1 MPFFWR
7 PQIASPRRA
16 SKGKSDHN
24 SARCFLLGGF
34 RNLWKL
40 RKRPSWDI
48 ISIIFYIKSG
58 PSPGFS
64 SRGGQKPERGAKN
77 QKGGHIFKIQCWM
90 YAATGGPNVKWGAPI
105 SNGGPGTTGAPAGED
120 PASSTKTKTALKQTF
135 FKREARIGRT
145 PGGAR
150 CTWALPH
157 RDICVL
163 REKATLQDT
172 RIFARHQDFLLVNL
186 VKHIHC

>member
-77 QKGGHIFKIQCWM
+77 QKATFLKYSVGCMQQPVGQTWNGGHRFQMGGRAPLAPPLAKTLHQVRKRKQHWSKLFSSGKRGLGGHQGAHVAREHCHTAIFAFYVRRRRC
-90 YAATGGPNVKWGAPI
+90 
-105 SNGGPGTTGAPAGED
+105 
-120 PASSTKTKTALKQTF
+120 KTPEF
-135 FKREARIGRT
+135 
-145 PGGAR
+145 
-150 CTWALPH
+150 
-157 RDICVL
+157 
-163 REKATLQDT
+163 LQDT
-172 RIFARHQDFLLVNL
+172 RIFSW
-186 VKHIHC
+186 